1 MTSLEEKMVKI
12 YASLVVKGEKS
23 IDNVP
28 ENIREEVRKA
38 VELWEK

>member
-12 YASLVVKGEKS
+12 YVSLVVKGEKS

-28 ENIREEVRKA
+28 ENIREEVRKV